1 MAIAKKAARKNA
13 KKSAKV
19 HAKQQPNAKDPNS
32 GSAFAS
38 DGQPTKAPLIEQ
50 HGVIGNM
57 RSAALVSIDG
67 DVDFYCVP
75 NFDSPSVFAKLLDPQ
90 NGGNFRIEASGEW
103 RTKQQ
108 YLPDTNILVTRL
120 LSEDGL
126 AEITDFMAV
135 AHGAATR
142 PNRIIRYVRVIK
154 GEIRFRMRCAPRFNY
169 GRSRHSTRIEK
180 QEAVFRAK
188 SPGTEKMTL
197 YATVRM
203 KVEAGAAVAEFTLA
217 RGQCAI
223 FTFGDAEKGAEREAG
238 WLDENK
244 FRELLRETSEYWK
257 TWIGQSNYQGRWRET
272 VSRSALI
279 LKLLS
284 NREHGAL
291 IAAPTFGLPERLGG
305 ARNWDYRYSWLR
317 DASFTL
323 YAFMRLGITSEA
335 TKFGSWMRE
344 RITHGLKEKRAE
356 GPLRPMYRIQ
366 DSGDL
371 TEVVLENFSGYRDS
385 RPVRIGNAAQSQL
398 QLDVYGELMDA
409 IYLASKYSTG
419 QSNDGWNRIHAL
431 LDWLG
436 KNWEREDAGIWEV
449 RNGPQHFLH
458 SRLMCW
464 VAFDRASRLAQKR
477 SLAAPL
483 TAWLATRDA
492 IHEDIFKNFWNQKL
506 NCFVQAKNSSTLDAS
521 VLLMPMM
528 RFISPTDP
536 RWLSTLAAVEEHLTE
551 GGLVY
556 RYSSGIDGLD
566 GQEGTFTPCSFWL
579 IECLARA
586 GQVEKAE
593 LMFDN
598 VLGYANHLGLYSEEL
613 SGSGE
618 QLGNFPQALT
628 HLALISAATFLDR
641 KLSGNKNETWQ

>member
-1 MAIAKKAARKNA
+1 MAIV
-13 KKSAKV
+13 KKSARKDKRKSGK
-19 HAKQQPNAKDPNS
+19 ARATPRPTAKDSNG
-32 GSAFAS
+32 GSPFSS
-38 DGQPTKAPLIEQ
+38 DGQTTKSPLIEQ

-57 RSAALVSIDG
+57 RSAALVSTDG
-67 DVDFYCVP
+67 DIDFCCIP

-90 NGGNFRIEASGEW
+90 NGGNFRIEAAGEW

-126 AEITDFMAV
+126 AEITDFMPV
-135 AHGAATR
+135 ADGDATR
-142 PNRIIRYVRVIK
+142 PNRIIRRVRVIK
-154 GEIRFRMRCAPRFNY
+154 GEIQFRMRCSPRFNY
-169 GRSRHSTRIEK
+169 GRSGHTARIEK
-180 QEAVFRAK
+180 SEAVFRGK
-188 SPGTEKMTL
+188 SPNTEKMTL
-197 YATVRM
+197 YATVPLR
-203 KVEAGAAVAEFTLA
+203 VENGDALADFTLA

-223 FTFGDAEKGAEREAG
+223 FTFGEAEKAYAGKAG
-238 WLDENK
+238 WLDEDQ

-257 TWIGQSNYQGRWRET
+257 TWIAQSNYQGRWREI

-305 ARNWDYRYSWLR
+305 ARNWDYRYTWLR

-335 TKFGSWMRE
+335 AKFGSWMRE
-344 RITHGLKEKRAE
+344 RITYGLKEKRRE

-366 DSGDL
+366 DMSGL
-371 TEVVLENFSGYRDS
+371 KEEALENFSGYRDS

-398 QLDVYGELMDA
+398 QLDVYGELMDT

-419 QSNDGWNRIHAL
+419 QSNDGWERIQEL
-431 LDWLG
+431 LEWLG

-464 VAFDRASRLAQKR
+464 VAFDRATRMAQKR
-477 SLAAPL
+477 SLVAPL
-483 TAWLATRDA
+483 AAWLATRDA
-492 IHEDIFKNFWNQKL
+492 IHEDVFKNFWNEKL
-506 NCFVQAKNSSTLDAS
+506 NSFVQAKKSSTLDAS

-536 RWLSTLAAVEEHLTE
+536 RWLSTLAAVEEHLTA

-556 RYSSGIDGLD
+556 RYSSGVDGLD

-593 LMFDN
+593 LLFDN

-628 HLALISAATFLDR
+628 HLALISAATFLNR
-641 KLSGNKNETWQ
+641 KLNGDKNETWQ